1 MYEPIAIIGYGV
13 LYPPNS
19 DNVQNFWK
27 NIKNGVQGIRE
38 VTNEVWNVNDY
49 YNEDENVPDKTYC
62 KNSAYLDNTGSLMD
76 YISKFNL
83 DDGKI
88 LSLNRTKKMVLYT
101 ILQAIDEA
109 NLNINELRDSSL
121 IIGNMLGDLDIS
133 DYMLYKFGKNYLN
146 EVEKSSLVQRGSLEK
161 ITDKFG
167 SRLYEEL
174 DLEDRNIDGMF
185 PSSLVTDITDFLG
198 INQLSFVVD
207 GACSGSLIA
216 IDEAIKLLH
225 NKVSKFAIVTGALG
239 NMGVTGNVA
248 FSKIGGL
255 SHYIDDYTDFDF
267 KLFKNYLSRNELKK
281 INRIRILEKQYLK
294 ILSRFMIKNIVKN
307 DFGSDELNCFE
318 VLNNMGDIGQPVLF
332 FKNKVTSMS
341 VSMSYSSPLVAV
353 EVYEKQEGGS
363 IGIDIEKIFK
373 NISSEFLEYCFTSKE
388 LESISKIFKQTTF
401 ECSCTMLWC
410 IKESVGKLF
419 SIGLSGNP
427 KKIEILFKNLN
438 ELEVV
443 IHSNKLGACVYRE
456 PLSLNVDF
464 LDGYCICSAKI
475 RGGIDNDINYISK
488 KFKEDLS
495 TKDSC

>member
-185 PSSLVTDITDFLG
+185 PIDSKINPILIDNVGRLMLLNEFYQNGNTVVPTFISKTISLE
-198 INQLSFVVD
+198 SFNIGEKVKAYVEKVAEN
-207 GACSGSLIA
+207 G
-216 IDEAIKLLH
+216 DEVIYDAFVFNESKLLLIIEQMH
-225 NKVSKFAIVTGALG
+225 LTKVGQTS
-239 NMGVTGNVA
+239 
-248 FSKIGGL
+248 
-255 SHYIDDYTDFDF
+255 DY
-267 KLFKNYLSRNELKK
+267 E
-281 INRIRILEKQYLK
+281 
-294 ILSRFMIKNIVKN
+294 
-307 DFGSDELNCFE
+307 
-318 VLNNMGDIGQPVLF
+318 
-332 FKNKVTSMS
+332 
-341 VSMSYSSPLVAV
+341 
-353 EVYEKQEGGS
+353 
-363 IGIDIEKIFK
+363 
-373 NISSEFLEYCFTSKE
+373 
-388 LESISKIFKQTTF
+388 
-401 ECSCTMLWC
+401 
-410 IKESVGKLF
+410 
-419 SIGLSGNP
+419 
-427 KKIEILFKNLN
+427 IEI
-438 ELEVV
+438 
-443 IHSNKLGACVYRE
+443 
-456 PLSLNVDF
+456 
-464 LDGYCICSAKI
+464 
-475 RGGIDNDINYISK
+475 
-488 KFKEDLS
+488 
-495 TKDSC
+495 